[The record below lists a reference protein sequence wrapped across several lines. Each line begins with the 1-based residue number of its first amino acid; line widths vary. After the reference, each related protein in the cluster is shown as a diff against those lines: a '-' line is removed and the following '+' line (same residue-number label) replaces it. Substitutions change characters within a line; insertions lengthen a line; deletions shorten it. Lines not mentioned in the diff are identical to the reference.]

1 MIKETNKVFIIIAIF
16 LGFSS
21 LILLLTHNDLSINN
35 IDDIKEEKKVNIDL
49 INSIDYALYLRPILI
64 SAIEDNS
71 LENITFIREKL
82 FIYNENNKSIGLVH
96 INLFLAFDT
105 WQDYLNKGD
114 NYLKD
119 NIIEKLDIVLD
130 IIPELDIEINKLK
143 ELL

>member
-119 NIIEKLDIVLD
+119 NIIEKLEKVLD